1 MTKNIP
7 DIDFVYLWVDGSD
20 PVWRAKKDVHIGV
33 DKTQSL
39 VNCEGRYA
47 DNDELKYSLR
57 SLEKYAPWIRTI
69 HIVTDNQVPK
79 WLDTSNP
86 KIHIVDHSEILP
98 QESLP
103 CFNSALIEHFLW
115 KIPGL
120 SEHFLYGNDDM
131 FLNKPATPASFFD
144 ANGLPIIRLNRRR
157 FRKLSLLYKEKIKK
171 QKLSYYIQSIKLA
184 ANMVEKRHGA
194 YFGGQPHHN
203 IDAYLKS
210 DYQHTHETF
219 KHEIGT
225 TLRNNVRK
233 SGDVQRCIYSYAPLA
248 KKRGRA
254 RYVNRKESFK
264 ISIHLDIHFTK
275 FRKYTPLFFCM
286 NDTEFANN
294 SHREHAKAFLE
305 KRFPKKSQFE
315 K

>member
-1 MTKNIP
+1 MENNILE
-7 DIDFVYLWVDGSD
+7 IDFVYLWVDGSD
-20 PVWRAKKDVHIGV
+20 PVWRAKRDSFLGISHV
-33 DKTQSL
+33 DTS
-39 VNCEGRYA
+39 VNCEGRYI

-57 SLEKYAPWIRTI
+57 SLEKYAPWIRNI
-69 HIVTDNQVPK
+69 FIVTDNQVPK

-86 KIHIVDHSEILP
+86 KIHIVDHTEILP
-98 QESLP
+98 TESLP
-103 CFNSALIEHFLW
+103 CFSSTLIEHFLW

-144 ANGLPIIRLNRRR
+144 ANGLPIVRLNRRR

-171 QKLSYYIQSIKLA
+171 QKLSYYVQSIKLA

-219 KHEIGT
+219 KQEIDA
-225 TLRNNVRK
+225 TLGNNVRK
-233 SGDVQRCIYSYAPLA
+233 SGDIQRSIYSYAPLA
-248 KKRGRA
+248 KKRGRV
-254 RYVNRKESFK
+254 RYINRKESFK

-275 FRKYTPLFFCM
+275 FKKYTPLFFCL
-286 NDTEFANN
+286 NDTELANSN
-294 SHREHAKAFLE
+294 HRNRATNFLK
-305 KRFPKKSQFE
+305 KRFPEKSQFE

>member
-171 QKLSYYIQSIKLA
+171 VTTSSTVSGLS
-184 ANMVEKRHGA
+184 
-194 YFGGQPHHN
+194 
-203 IDAYLKS
+203 
-210 DYQHTHETF
+210 
-219 KHEIGT
+219 
-225 TLRNNVRK
+225 TLRVRT
-233 SGDVQRCIYSYAPLA
+233 L
-248 KKRGRA
+248 
-254 RYVNRKESFK
+254 
-264 ISIHLDIHFTK
+264 
-275 FRKYTPLFFCM
+275 
-286 NDTEFANN
+286 
-294 SHREHAKAFLE
+294 
-305 KRFPKKSQFE
+305 
-315 K
+315 